1 MTAPCGLALV
11 VLLAGFGLARA
22 SPVRVPLVYV
32 ASQGAGAMV
41 ALEAGAAA
49 SGAPLPVARSP
60 AQIAAGPE
68 ARLYLTHPDTR
79 QITVVDGKAGS
90 VLRTLSVPGQPF
102 GIAASRDGRSL
113 FVGDWSGNRVIRV
126 DAATGGLEGEVAVG
140 KDPAALVLDGGG
152 RLYVADRESRQV
164 SVIDTARMERIATV
178 PVGEAPFA
186 LALDP
191 AEERLYVANVR
202 DGTVSVVDTAEIRTL
217 ATLKV
222 GGMPYGVAVSADG
235 ARILV
240 SNQQGGTLVV
250 LDARTGAV
258 QAVVPVGRYPEGVA
272 AAGERAYVANWFS
285 DSVSVIDLET
295 LRETARI
302 PVPEGPRSLVIP
314 REGAR

>member
-1 MTAPCGLALV
+1 MIAPCGLALV
-11 VLLAGFGLARA
+11 VLLAGSGIAPA
-22 SPVRVPLVYV
+22 SPIYV
-32 ASQGAGAMV
+32 ASQGAGTMV
-41 ALEAGAAA
+41 ALDSGSAPP
-49 SGAPLPVARSP
+49 GAPLPVARTP

-68 ARLYLTHPDTR
+68 GRLYLTHPDTR
-79 QITVVDGKAGS
+79 QITVVDGRAGS

-102 GIAASRDGRSL
+102 GLAVSRDGSSL

-126 DAATGGLEGEVAVG
+126 SAETGTVAGEVAVG
-140 KDPAALVLDGGG
+140 KDPAALVLDRSG

-164 SVIDTARMERIATV
+164 SVIDTTRMARIATV

-202 DGTVSVVDTAEIRTL
+202 DGTVSVVATADTRTI

-222 GGMPYGVAVSADG
+222 GGMPYGVAVSEDG
-235 ARILV
+235 GRLLV

-250 LDARTGAV
+250 LDARAGTV

-272 AAGERAYVANWFS
+272 TAGKRAYVANWFS
-285 DSVSVIDLET
+285 DSVSVIDLDT

-302 PVPEGPRSLVIP
+302 TVPEGPRSLVIP
-314 REGAR
+314 QEVAR